1 MKNLIAALSLVLVAS
16 TASAANLP
24 DKKKTPVPPTRPVV
38 EAPTNWY
45 VGVNAGGALKSDVN
59 LQNTPATVGGVV
71 GYNFNKM
78 FAVETTLEESFKNNG
93 IPSQTRVML
102 NGVVSPFGSF
112 YGFKP
117 YVLAGAGTQ
126 NHEITT
132 DKSGYKAIYN
142 LGGGLKY
149 DLSKSWEADARYRH
163 VSAFSDTTRNR
174 DSNVFTIGL
183 NYKF

>member
-1 MKNLIAALSLVLVAS
+1 MKNLIAVLSLVLFAS
-16 TASAANLP
+16 TATAANLP
-24 DKKKTPVPPTRPVV
+24 DKRKTPVPPTRPVV
-38 EAPTNWY
+38 EAPSKWY

-71 GYNFNKM
+71 GYNYTKY
-78 FAVETTLEESFKNNG
+78 FAVESTIDQAFKNNG

-117 YVLAGAGTQ
+117 YVLAGAGAQ
-126 NHEITT
+126 NHEVTT
-132 DKSGYKAIYN
+132 DRTGYKAVYN

-149 DLSKSWEADARYRH
+149 DLGKNWEADARYRH
-163 VSAFSDTTRNR
+163 VSAFSDTTRLR

>member
-1 MKNLIAALSLVLVAS
+1 MKNFIAALSLVLVAS

-24 DKKKTPVPPTRPVV
+24 EKKKAPLPPTRPVV
-38 EAPTNWY
+38 EAPAKWY

-59 LQNTPATVGGVV
+59 LQNTPGSLGGVA
-71 GYNFNKM
+71 GYNLTKH
-78 FAVETTLEESFKNNG
+78 FAIETTIDQAFKNGG
-93 IPSQTRVML
+93 IPSQTRVMV

-117 YVLAGAGTQ
+117 YVLAGAGAQ

-132 DKSGYKAIYN
+132 DKSGYKSVYN
-142 LGGGLKY
+142 LGGGVKY
-149 DLSKSWEADARYRH
+149 EISKSWEADARYRH
-163 VSAFSDTTRNR
+163 VSAFSDSTRLR
-174 DSNVFTIGL
+174 DSNVFTLGL